1 MYLNSGDWIEN
12 LTALEYYNKQWN
24 LYSYNDDDLEK
35 NTLETETSI
44 DIIDQSTEEIFGQ
57 LLADFNFKI

>member
-1 MYLNSGDWIEN
+1 MYLNTGDWIEN

-24 LYSYNDDDLEK
+24 LYSYNNDDLEK
-35 NTLETETSI
+35 NAIETETST
-44 DIIDQSTEEIFGQ
+44 DIIDQSTEEIFVQ